1 MRTGCIK
8 LIRTVIHNNPI
19 FVKFELSCIDF
30 LSRLETK
37 GMTLIGIE
45 DNSVIFRL
53 ASKTEKIVYLVDP
66 DKPRTIEQ

>member
-1 MRTGCIK
+1 MVRTI
-8 LIRTVIHNNPI
+8 IHEIPI

-37 GMTLIGIE
+37 GMTLIAIE
-45 DNSVIFRL
+45 NDSVVFRL

-66 DKPRTIEQ
+66 DKPRAIDGR

>member
-1 MRTGCIK
+1 MVRTI
-8 LIRTVIHNNPI
+8 IHETPI

-37 GMTLIGIE
+37 GMTLIAIE
-45 DNSVIFRL
+45 NDSVVFRL

-66 DKPRTIEQ
+66 DKPRALKPR